1 MRVVLFKI
9 ACGYQKTIHSTFMDL
24 SLPVGTLD
32 GMDSVQ
38 SLCTDYI
45 KAETIHDYN
54 CEEFNAKGVD
64 KWVEITSPPTNLIV
78 VLNRFAFNM
87 QSMQNEKLFTDVRI
101 DETVQIG
108 QFCYNLYGVLVHT
121 GASST
126 KGHYYFVGKKSEAV
140 ANQWFCI
147 DDSQVKPVDVSYIHS
162 LSKTNGKRDDSPYV
176 LFYRCSLAPPSPE
189 CRVAPR
195 HMEYMYAKQ
204 RGEGRAASSD

>member
-1 MRVVLFKI
+1 MCWIYARFLFKI

-108 QFCYNLYGVLVHT
+108 QFCYNLL
-121 GASST
+121 
-126 KGHYYFVGKKSEAV
+126 KKK
-140 ANQWFCI
+140 FLKKI
-147 DDSQVKPVDVSYIHS
+147 F
-162 LSKTNGKRDDSPYV
+162 G
-176 LFYRCSLAPPSPE
+176 
-189 CRVAPR
+189 
-195 HMEYMYAKQ
+195 
-204 RGEGRAASSD
+204 